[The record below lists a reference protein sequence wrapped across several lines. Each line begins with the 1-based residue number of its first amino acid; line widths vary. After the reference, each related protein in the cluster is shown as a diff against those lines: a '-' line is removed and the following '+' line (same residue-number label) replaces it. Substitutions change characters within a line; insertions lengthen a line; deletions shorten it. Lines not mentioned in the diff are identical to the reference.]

1 MITVESF
8 RQKIRE
14 SQSESLL
21 DEVLLAPE
29 AIHIAAADIEHI
41 KAALVRKFDATT
53 ATVEIW
59 VVGSA
64 KLGFSITEKRLPGGA
79 ILPRYRT
86 FSPTS
91 DVDLAVVSSSIF
103 DLIWNE
109 RYNDDFP
116 LENEINVRIQRTLDF
131 IEECGFSPKCRV
143 WRKADLFTLII
154 ELDQA
159 LSIQGLEVQ
168 PSVVVESLENFYSKI
183 DTNIVDPSGVS
194 AIYYKSALQ
203 ASNDRINRVRRG
215 VVILGILKQSPERDI
230 RSELVAQGLFHE
242 TESDL
247 LSGISEAS

>member
-109 RYNDDFP
+109 LSTHAYQMPRLPWNSGKLGDYLIGGWLRPDHFPKGVRLRRCDD
-116 LENEINVRIQRTLDF
+116 
-131 IEECGFSPKCRV
+131 
-143 WRKADLFTLII
+143 WWDLFRS
-154 ELDQA
+154 
-159 LSIQGLEVQ
+159 LSADARFGRRKV
-168 PSVVVESLENFYSKI
+168 
-183 DTNIVDPSGVS
+183 SG
-194 AIYYKSALQ
+194 
-203 ASNDRINRVRRG
+203 
-215 VVILGILKQSPERDI
+215 
-230 RSELVAQGLFHE
+230 GLFHSVE
-242 TESDL
+242 HMKRYLTRALNECSL
-247 LSGISEAS
+247 VENLTS